1 MTINLNKRAYARA
14 QQRIDAGKAVLDNR
28 DAWSEHRPSAQAEID
43 FIREHGFAEYQT
55 WFLGVDD
62 EEAEGTK
69 SRYKFPYGD
78 LEKVHRCGVRSAES
92 RAAQDKPSTSK
103 TQRRTSTDARP
114 AATSPEGFVLGV
126 RRRGALGWTRS
137 SSAGGRPARGRGFR
151 SSHLRREDCLV
162 ERTRAARHSVQGA
175 QHGSLSGG
183 SPPLFALARTH
194 LEVELS

>member
-28 DAWSEHRPSAQAEID
+28 DAWSEHRPSAQAEND

-78 LEKVHRCGVRSAES
+78 FEKVHRCGVLSAES
-92 RAAQDKPSTSK
+92 RAAQYKHLDIEVAAAHLHGMLDQLLRA
-103 TQRRTSTDARP
+103 QRGLP
-114 AATSPEGFVLGV
+114 
-126 RRRGALGWTRS
+126 
-137 SSAGGRPARGRGFR
+137 
-151 SSHLRREDCLV
+151 
-162 ERTRAARHSVQGA
+162 
-175 QHGSLSGG
+175 
-183 SPPLFALARTH
+183 
-194 LEVELS
+194 